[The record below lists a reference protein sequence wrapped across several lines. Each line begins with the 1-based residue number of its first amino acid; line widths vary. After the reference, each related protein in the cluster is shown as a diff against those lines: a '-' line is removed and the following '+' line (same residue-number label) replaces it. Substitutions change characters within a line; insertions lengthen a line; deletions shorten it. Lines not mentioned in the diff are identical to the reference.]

1 MLSIVRLLFLFLLA
15 ASVGAAPLPEAKPED
30 VGMSTARLEHFSAMV
45 QGGIAAGDFPGAVAA
60 VARKGKLIYY
70 KAFGLQDRANNVPM
84 TTDAIFRMYSMTKPI
99 VSVLAMMLI
108 EEGKLGLHEPIS
120 KYVSEFKEMKVVV
133 ETFDAKTGAPTVA
146 LVPAKRQI
154 TVQDLLR
161 HTSGM
166 TYGVIGDKAAVKD
179 FYKQAGMGSLEEL
192 QKAGTTWT
200 NESFAK
206 MMAKLPLRYEPGS
219 TWEYGHSTDVLGRVV
234 ELAAKQPLDQLLA
247 ERLLKPLGM
256 TDTAF
261 QVPAEK
267 AKRIAQP
274 QPDKDTGKVPEL
286 LDLTQRTTWFASG
299 HGLGATA
306 GDYLRF
312 CQMLV
317 NGGTLDGTRILS
329 RKTLAWM
336 ASNHLNA
343 NIAPG
348 TAFLPGPGYGF
359 GLGFAVREHQGM
371 SEWNGTPGEFY
382 WGGYAGTFFFVDP
395 KEQLTALLLFQN
407 PPVRNHYRALFRATV
422 LQAIV
427 D

>member
-1 MLSIVRLLFLFLLA
+1 MLRTLRLLLLLLIASA
-15 ASVGAAPLPEAKPED
+15 ASAAPLPEAKPED
-30 VGMSTARLEHFSAMV
+30 VGMSSARLEHFGAMV
-45 QGGIAAGDFPGAVAA
+45 QGGIDAGDFPGAVAA
-60 VARKGKLIYY
+60 VARRGKLVYY

-84 TTDAIFRMYSMTKPI
+84 PVDAIFRMYSMTKPI
-99 VSVLAMMLI
+99 VSVAAMMLI
-108 EEGKLGLHEPIS
+108 EEGKLGLHEPVS
-120 KYVSEFKEMKVVV
+120 KFIPEFKEMKVAV
-133 ETFDAKTGAPTVA
+133 ESYDAKTGAQTVA

-179 FYKQAGMGSLEEL
+179 SYKQAGLGSLEEL
-192 QKAGTTWT
+192 QKAGTSFT

-206 MMAKLPLRYEPGS
+206 LMAKLPLRYEPGT
-219 TWEYGHSTDVLGRVV
+219 TWEYGHSTDILGRVLEV
-234 ELAAKQPLDQLLA
+234 VAKQPLDKLLA
-247 ERLLKPLGM
+247 ERIFKPLNM
-256 TDTAF
+256 LDTTF
-261 QVPAEK
+261 QVAGDK

-274 QPDKDTGKVPEL
+274 QKDAQTGKVPEL
-286 LDLTQRTTWFASG
+286 IDLTQATTWFASG
-299 HGLGATA
+299 HALGSTA
-306 GDYLRF
+306 NDYLRF
-312 CQMLV
+312 TQMLT
-317 NGGTLDGTRILS
+317 NGGELDGTRFLS

-336 ASNHLNA
+336 TANHLNP

-359 GLGFAVREHQGM
+359 GLGFAVREQQGM

-382 WGGYAGTFFFVDP
+382 WGGYAGTFFFCDP
-395 KEQLTALLLFQN
+395 KEQLTAVFLFQN